1 VRRIV
6 AAAVVLAV
14 TVLGPSAE
22 AAPARQRVLL
32 FGDSLLVEAT
42 PYLRALAATAGMDIE
57 VDAIADTAVCD
68 WQAGADAA
76 RRRFQPTV
84 TVLAFAGS
92 NATAC
97 TRHSS
102 GPALG
107 LQYWLDVQAIARVL
121 QPSGPVYAV
130 RAPAHR
136 WWDVTARAVD
146 AAYADAAAGKFV
158 RLIDGNAYISPFGVW
173 SSTQPCM
180 DGEPCTGPVVGKLRT
195 NVVRAPDWMHFCP
208 TGYAGTS
215 CGEWSSG
222 AYRYAFDIVDT
233 LVRDVGR

>member
-14 TVLGPSAE
+14 AVLGPSVE

-42 PYLRALAATAGMDIE
+42 PHLRALAAKAGMDVE
-57 VDAIADTAVCD
+57 VHAAADTGICD

-76 RRRFQPTV
+76 RRRFRPTV
-84 TVLAFAGS
+84 TVLAFFGS
-92 NATAC
+92 NVTAC
-97 TRHSS
+97 TRHLT

-107 LQYWLDVQAIARVL
+107 MQYWKDLDAIARVL
-121 QPSGPVYAV
+121 RASGPVYVV
-130 RAPAHR
+130 RAPARR
-136 WWDVTARAVD
+136 WWDVAARAVD
-146 AAYADAAAGKFV
+146 AAYADAAAGKLV
-158 RLIDGNAYISPFGVW
+158 RLVDGNAYISPFGVW

-180 DGEPCTGPVVGKLRT
+180 AGEPCTGPVVGKLRT
-195 NVVRAPDWMHFCP
+195 NVVRAPDWLHFCP
-208 TGYAGTS
+208 TGYAGGA
-215 CGEWSSG
+215 CAEWSSG